1 MSKRPL
7 STLSLSSLS
16 LSSLSLFAL
25 GLFTL
30 SCGASVRQV
39 KCPKPSKTT
48 SVSKGGKAR
57 AVGALLL
64 DGIPALPQR
73 IRDRMRQYQG
83 VRHASFVDWDEK
95 GGGMLVRTRFG
106 NTTQIHRVRTPMGA
120 RQQLTF
126 YREPVRRAS
135 WVPGSYDGA
144 VLLLMDQGGA
154 ENNQLYRYDM
164 LEGKT
169 TRLTDGQ
176 SRTVGYRWSAK
187 GQLAYSNNARNGR
200 DFDIYVTAAKKPGE
214 AKLVYEG
221 SGLFIPLDWSP
232 DEKKLLLLQYI
243 SLNETYLHV
252 LDVQSGKTESIGAPP
267 RATTAA
273 TEKVAKPGETVAKPG
288 EKVAKPGE
296 TVAKPG
302 ETVAKPGETVAKPG
316 GPAPAASATKRKP
329 TVAYRE
335 ALWDGHGRGV
345 FLTSDR
351 DGEFVQLYYYD
362 LKKKTFTTLS
372 KDVPWNVEG
381 IALSADGRNLAVTFN
396 EGGLSKLYVMDARGA
411 RSRLGKPAKGVPEGI
426 IRGLKFAK
434 AKKQRNLLG
443 FTIYR
448 TTSPGD
454 AYAYDVRRRKLEPWT
469 KSEVGGLNSDFF
481 VAPKLIKYPTFDKV
495 DGKPRQIP
503 AFYFKPSEAG
513 PRPVMI
519 YIHGGPEAQYRP
531 YFHSLVHYLLME
543 MGVAIIAPNV
553 RGSDGYGKTYLLL
566 DNGMKRADSVKDIG
580 ALLDW
585 IQGQKELD
593 ASKVVVYGGSYGGFM
608 VLSSLVNYADRL
620 RAGVDWVGISNFVSF
635 LKNTKAYRR
644 DLRRAEYGDER
655 IPAMRQFLEE
665 VSPLTHVD
673 KISSPLFVIQGAND
687 PRVPRSEAEQIVK
700 AVRKKGRKVW
710 YMLAK
715 NEGHGFRKKTNR
727 DMAYLLTALFLE
739 EVGMRGKGE
748 STSGQ

>member
-1 MSKRPL
+1 MQMSKR
-7 STLSLSSLS
+7 
-16 LSSLSLFAL
+16 SLFTASVFAL
-25 GLFTL
+25 PVFVL
-30 SCGASVRQV
+30 SCGGPARPV
-39 KCPKPSKTT
+39 KCPTVPKTK
-48 SVSKGGKAR
+48 SVSAGSKAR
-57 AVGALLL
+57 EVGALVL
-64 DGIPALPQR
+64 DGIPPLPQR

-83 VRHASFVDWDEK
+83 VRRASFVDWDEK
-95 GGGMLVRTRFG
+95 GGGMLISTRFG
-106 NTTQIHRVRTPMGA
+106 DTTQIHRVKSPLAA

-126 YREPVRRAS
+126 YREPVRSAS
-135 WVPGSYDGA
+135 WIPGSYDGA

-169 TRLTDGQ
+169 TRLTDGK
-176 SRTVGYRWSAK
+176 SRTVGYRWSSK
-187 GQLAYSNNARNGR
+187 GKLAYSNNARNGR

-221 SGLFIPLDWSP
+221 RGLFMPLDWSP
-232 DEKKLLLLQYI
+232 DESKLLLLQYI
-243 SLNETYLHV
+243 SLNETYLHI
-252 LDVQSGKTESIGAPP
+252 LDVASGKTESIGPP
-267 RATTAA
+267 PP
-273 TEKVAKPGETVAKPG
+273 AKGD
-288 EKVAKPGE
+288 
-296 TVAKPG
+296 
-302 ETVAKPGETVAKPG
+302 
-316 GPAPAASATKRKP
+316 PAPAKADAKKAAKKDAKKAAKKGAKKAAKKGAKKSAQAAEKSAKKGAKKAAPAQRKP
-329 TVAYRE
+329 TIAFRKAV
-335 ALWDGHGRGV
+335 WDGRGRGV

-362 LKKKTFTTLS
+362 LKKKAFTSLS
-372 KDVPWNVEG
+372 KDVPWNIEG
-381 IALSADGRNLAVTFN
+381 IALSSDGRNLAVTVN
-396 EGGLSKLYVMDARGA
+396 EGGLSKLYVMDARRGA
-411 RSRLGKPAKGVPEGI
+411 RSRLGKPVKDVPDGI
-426 IRGLKFAK
+426 IRNLKFAK
-434 AKKQRNLLG
+434 ARKQRSLLG
-443 FTIYR
+443 FTVYR
-448 TTSPGD
+448 PTSPGD

-503 AFYFKPSEAG
+503 AFYFKPSGAG

-531 YFHSLVHYLLME
+531 YFHPLVHYLLME

-553 RGSDGYGKTYLLL
+553 RGSDGYGKSYLLL

-620 RAGVDWVGISNFVSF
+620 RAGVDWVGISNFVTF

-655 IPAMRQFLEE
+655 IPAMRKYLEE
-665 VSPLTHVD
+665 VSPLNHVD

-687 PRVPRSEAEQIVK
+687 PRVPQSEAEQIVK
-700 AVRKKGRKVW
+700 AMRKKGRKVW

-739 EVGMRGKGE
+739 EVGVGK
-748 STSGQ
+748 SKSK